1 MNFFQLFQVDK
12 LTASLHQIQDSF
24 KNTRDALST
33 EVNERQDALI
43 QSRADLEKAR
53 MDHEQN
59 LIKVRKRFMCM
70 RRRRVMR
77 IN

>member
-59 LIKVRKRFMCM
+59 LIKVHKRFMCM